1 MGENFFFIF
10 FWDIF
15 GRLEYNNYI
24 CKQETINK
32 MTPKEYEDWKKSRVI
47 EDERAMAHIAN
58 VRASCK
64 RLGLSPSQ
72 LLQSKE
78 INYMDELKK

>member
-1 MGENFFFIF
+1 
-10 FWDIF
+10 
-15 GRLEYNNYI
+15 
-24 CKQETINK
+24 

-78 INYMDELKK
+78 VNYMDELKK